1 MIDFF
6 TNQNTIFRIFR
17 GYHNRVISEIQVSL
31 GLTTKV
37 VGVKQK
43 DSKVDVFVCAGMVI
57 GHLI

>member
-1 MIDFF
+1 MMDFF
-6 TNQNTIFRIFR
+6 TNQNTIFR

-43 DSKVDVFVCAGMVI
+43 DSKVDVCVCAGMVI